1 MRRRGWK
8 RGKVQAVG
16 SPEHLALQAFP
27 APPEDVAAEV
37 QQGGEVFLWGHQSA
51 VVVMPL
57 PAPMLKEEAVMRELL
72 VVFQEGFDDANIT
85 VTVNGKEVRRDLG
98 VSTNPLLG
106 IAAEVSVELPAKGA
120 QVGVEVTNRGL
131 KAITKVSGRPKS
143 VLVSIE
149 DGRLRMKEG
158 TGREAVL

>member
-1 MRRRGWK
+1 
-8 RGKVQAVG
+8 
-16 SPEHLALQAFP
+16 
-27 APPEDVAAEV
+27 
-37 QQGGEVFLWGHQSA
+37 
-51 VVVMPL
+51 
-57 PAPMLKEEAVMRELL
+57 MLEEEAVMRELL
-72 VVFQEGFDDANIT
+72 VVFQEGFEDANIT
-85 VTVNGKEVRRDLG
+85 MTVNGKEVSREVG

-106 IAAEVSVELPAKGA
+106 IASEVSVELPAKGA

-131 KAITKVSGRPKS
+131 KAITKVSGKPKS

>member
-1 MRRRGWK
+1 
-8 RGKVQAVG
+8 
-16 SPEHLALQAFP
+16 
-27 APPEDVAAEV
+27 
-37 QQGGEVFLWGHQSA
+37 
-51 VVVMPL
+51 
-57 PAPMLKEEAVMRELL
+57 MRELL
-72 VVFQEGFDDANIT
+72 VVFQEGFEDANIT
-85 VTVNGKEVRRDLG
+85 MTVNGKEVSREVG

-106 IAAEVSVELPAKGA
+106 IASEVSVELPAKGA

-131 KAITKVSGRPKS
+131 KAITKVSGKPKS

>member
-1 MRRRGWK
+1 M
-8 RGKVQAVG
+8 
-16 SPEHLALQAFP
+16 
-27 APPEDVAAEV
+27 DVAGLRRV
-37 QQGGEVFLWGHQSA
+37 FRWGERSA
-51 VVVMPL
+51 VVDMPL
-57 PAPMLKEEAVMRELL
+57 LAPMLEEEAIMRELL
-72 VVFQEGFDDANIT
+72 VVFQEGFDEANIT

-106 IAAEVSVELPAKGA
+106 IASEVSVELPAKGA

-131 KAITKVSGRPKS
+131 KAITKVSGKPKS

-149 DGRLRMKEG
+149 DGRLLMKEG

>member
-1 MRRRGWK
+1 M
-8 RGKVQAVG
+8 
-16 SPEHLALQAFP
+16 
-27 APPEDVAAEV
+27 
-37 QQGGEVFLWGHQSA
+37 QS
-51 VVVMPL
+51 L
-57 PAPMLKEEAVMRELL
+57 APMLKEEATMQELL
-72 VVFQEGFDDANIT
+72 VVFQEGFDEANIT
-85 VTVNGKEVRRDLG
+85 VTVNGKVVRRDLD

-106 IAAEVSVELPAKGA
+106 IAFEVSVELPAKGA

-149 DGRLRMKEG
+149 DGRLVMREG